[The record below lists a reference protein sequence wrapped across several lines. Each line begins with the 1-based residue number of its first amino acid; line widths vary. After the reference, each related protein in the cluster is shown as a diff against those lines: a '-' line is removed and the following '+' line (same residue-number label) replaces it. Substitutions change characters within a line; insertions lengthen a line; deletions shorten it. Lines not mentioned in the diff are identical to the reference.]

1 MEIEEMKV
9 NWQSAR
15 HSITPGSGAVPD
27 DSRKTYL
34 QRLSHKYT
42 RIRIF
47 SLIFMI
53 LGPMIL
59 YNEGVTSVW
68 LLASY
73 AILLGVGS
81 IVDHYLS
88 LSIRA
93 IDPSLM
99 SVTEVMRRILNC
111 RKIHLRWVVIVLPIV
126 IFWCAA
132 LAYVMQANIYFVYG
146 ICAGGI
152 VGLVIGVHV
161 LLRFLHDYRAALR
174 E

>member
-1 MEIEEMKV
+1 
-9 NWQSAR
+9 
-15 HSITPGSGAVPD
+15 
-27 DSRKTYL
+27 
-34 QRLSHKYT
+34 
-42 RIRIF
+42 
-47 SLIFMI
+47 
-53 LGPMIL
+53 
-59 YNEGVTSVW
+59 
-68 LLASY
+68 
-73 AILLGVGS
+73 
-81 IVDHYLS
+81 
-88 LSIRA
+88 
-93 IDPSLM
+93 M

>member
-1 MEIEEMKV
+1 MKA

-15 HSITPGSGAVPD
+15 HSITPGSGTVPD

-34 QRLSHKYT
+34 QRLSHKYN

-59 YNEGVTSVW
+59 YYEGVTSVW